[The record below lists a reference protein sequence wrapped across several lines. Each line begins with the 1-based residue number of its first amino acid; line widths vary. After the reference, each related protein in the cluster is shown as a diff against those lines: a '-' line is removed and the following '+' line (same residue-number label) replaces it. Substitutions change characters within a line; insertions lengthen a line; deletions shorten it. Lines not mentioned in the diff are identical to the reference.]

1 MLSAVDATDI
11 GSCSKRKIIITLID
25 ICIVGL
31 AAVPLLIFKVSVT
44 PYTRGFYCN
53 DDSIKYPYKS
63 STITSTALY
72 TIGFV
77 INIVLILLFEFIRYQ
92 FGSSYRATNGGPAA
106 ESTTSYTDSTIQTGR
121 STRRK
126 IFQYFYNVYR
136 VLLPFVFGAV
146 VEHLTTDI
154 GKYSIGRLRPH
165 FLSVCQPDP
174 AKYNCVTGYI
184 TDDVCTGDQSL
195 IREARLSFP
204 SGHASFST
212 YTMIFAMLYVQARLR
227 WRIVYLL
234 RPLIQLI
241 LFYLAFY
248 TCLSRVSDYKH
259 HWSDVL
265 AGAIIGVVTAILV
278 VFKVSNLFEIEPK
291 DVNSGTPVIQ
301 NMVVQTP
308 EHRTMGLQHFTETV
322 GPGPKGKQHNTH
334 IMTKGYSNSQFV
346 PDEYDDRYYVPKAR
360 HRNGVAQSYRE
371 NEVGVRAEGRI
382 ATQVYYIDA
391 GSSHHSDSEG
401 NATFS
406 KMTTQL

>member
-1 MLSAVDATDI
+1 MLSVVDERDI
-11 GSCSKRKIIITLID
+11 GSCSKRKIVTTLID

-44 PYTRGFYCN
+44 PYHRGFYCN
-53 DDSIKYPYKS
+53 DDSIRYPFKS
-63 STITSTALY
+63 STITSAALY
-72 TIGFV
+72 SIGFV

-92 FGSSYRATNGGPAA
+92 FGSIYGATNGGPAT
-106 ESTTSYTDSTIQTGR
+106 ESTTSYTDSTVQTGR

-165 FLSVCQPDP
+165 FWSVCQPDP

-184 TDDVCTGDQSL
+184 TEDVCTGDPSR

-212 YTMIFAMLYVQARLR
+212 YTMMFAMLYVQARLR
-227 WRIVYLL
+227 WRIISLL

-265 AGAIIGVVTAILV
+265 GGAIIGVVTAILV
-278 VFKVSNLFEIEPK
+278 VFKVSDLFEKEPR
-291 DVNSGTPVIQ
+291 DANSGTPVIQ

-308 EHRTMGLQHFTETV
+308 EHRTMGLQHYTEMG
-322 GPGPKGKQHNTH
+322 GPGPKIQQHNSH
-334 IMTKGYSNSQFV
+334 VMTKGYANPHFTAE
-346 PDEYDDRYYVPKAR
+346 DEDDRYYIPKAR
-360 HRNGVAQSYRE
+360 HRNGVARSYTE
-371 NEVGVRAEGRI
+371 NDVGTEGRI

-391 GSSHHSDSEG
+391 GSSRHSDSEG